1 MPAVKSRSVR
11 VEMLARVEGEGG
23 LHVRIRDGEVAE
35 VKLDIF
41 EPPRLFE
48 AFLRGRQYT
57 DAPDFT
63 ARICGIC
70 PVAYQTCA
78 VNAIERAFGAEVPRS
93 VKVLRRLLYCGE
105 WIESHALHVYML
117 HAPDFLGYESGL
129 HMAKDHPDAVQR
141 GLQLK
146 KIGNAVM
153 TAVGGR
159 EIHPI
164 NLRPGGF
171 WRMPRR
177 SELLPLEDQLK
188 WGRDAALQTV
198 QWVAGFEFPDFERD
212 VEFVALRHPDEYAVC
227 EGRIVSSLGL
237 DLDPDDY
244 ERVFAEEHVEHSN
257 ALHSHVVGRGNYFTG
272 PAARWNLNGGQLS
285 PLALD
290 AAREAGLERP
300 CRNPFRSILVRAVE
314 LLWAFDEALRLLEE
328 YGPAD
333 EPFVETVPRAGRG
346 TGVSEA
352 PRGLLYH
359 RYDFAEDG
367 TIRDARIVPPTAQNL
382 ATMEDDL
389 AAFVARNLS
398 LDDRALTWKCEQ
410 AVRNYDPCISC
421 ATHFLKLDMRRE

>member
-1 MPAVKSRSVR
+1 
-11 VEMLARVEGEGG
+11 MLARVEGEGG

-164 NLRPGGF
+164 NVCPGGF

-244 ERVFAEEHVEHSN
+244 ERVFVEEHVERSN

-272 PAARWNLNGGQLS
+272 PAARWNLNAAQLS

-314 LLWAFDEALRLLEE
+314 LLWAFDEALRLLAE
-328 YGPAD
+328 YRPAD
-333 EPFVETVPRAGRG
+333 EPFVETVPRAARG

-359 RYDFAEDG
+359 RYDFAADG